1 MAFLPMYQRLAEL
14 WTVMQRRQLTDNEK
28 TEMDQCLKLNA
39 KLCWDMAY
47 LENISLMASITADV
61 EWQHEICQEIESL
74 QLGQDKKPGR

>member
-14 WTVMQRRQLTDNEK
+14 WTVKQQRQLTADEK
-28 TEMDQCLKLNA
+28 IEMDQCLKLNA

-47 LENISLMASITADV
+47 LENVSMMASLTADV
-61 EWQHEICQEIESL
+61 EWQHEICLEIESL